1 MDATTRAVQRRMING
16 EIRIMSALRKKTD
29 NRTLVKRWDNVHGQ
43 MQ

>member
-1 MDATTRAVQRRMING
+1 MING
-16 EIRIMSALRKKTD
+16 RIKTMPALRKKTD